1 MEKGVVIFS
10 SVHEEK
16 AIEIIRFTRVS
27 CLSPPP
33 NNYSFIYYQK
43 LLGREESYRTIVRN
57 LLPHYSDRVST
68 VIETRKAHTER
79 KLRTKGCRTRQFEQH
94 K

>member
-1 MEKGVVIFS
+1 MEKRGCYFP
-10 SVHEEK
+10 SVPAER
-16 AIEIIRFTRVS
+16 AIEIVSFTRVS

-79 KLRTKGCRTRQFEQH
+79 KLRTKGCRTCQFEQH